1 MKDYGYIQEP
11 SYRHE
16 RNGITLQFHL
26 MYSGLS
32 LVKELHSIFECI
44 QATSCLSVNVT
55 LSEKFLGRISHE
67 LV

>member
-1 MKDYGYIQEP
+1 MVISK
-11 SYRHE
+11 SRHTDMRE
-16 RNGITLQFHL
+16 TGITLQFHL